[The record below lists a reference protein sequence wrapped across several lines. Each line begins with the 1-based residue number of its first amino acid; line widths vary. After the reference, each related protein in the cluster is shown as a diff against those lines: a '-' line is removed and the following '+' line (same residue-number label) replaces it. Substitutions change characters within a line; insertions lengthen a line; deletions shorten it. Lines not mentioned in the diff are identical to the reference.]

1 MTGSEKGL
9 QDNDLS
15 NSEEITGERTILLSK
30 QSLLC
35 RLRRSKEAR
44 ARLVSSY
51 IDKGI
56 AYQIRAIRDHQELSQ
71 EELAE
76 MVGMNQNAISRL
88 ESPWY
93 GKATIRTLKRLAAAF
108 DVALVIRFV
117 PFSKLT
123 SWISGTPY
131 LEEGISAESLAVP
144 NFEEE
149 EQLTEAAKSIA
160 ATDFR
165 VSGQVYTNALTGMQ
179 VFSGNSAGEN
189 DLGLDNEPPIFPKHI
204 ARIMWNVS
212 LDAAANLSPYYHV
225 VPTPPTLM
233 DKVNKGQNEVPRLL
247 ASVVQQAHENRT
259 TN

>member
-1 MTGSEKGL
+1 MGFSGQGSTNTLSFLETTRRCTMIGSGKVL
-9 QDNDLS
+9 QKNDSS
-15 NSEEITGERTILLSK
+15 NSEEITGERTFLLSK
-30 QSLLC
+30 QGLLR

-117 PFSKLT
+117 PFGKLT
-123 SWISGTPY
+123 NWISGTPY

-149 EQLTEAAKSIA
+149 EQLKEAAKSIA
-160 ATDFR
+160 STDFR
-165 VSGQVYTNALTGMQ
+165 VSGQV
-179 VFSGNSAGEN
+179 
-189 DLGLDNEPPIFPKHI
+189 
-204 ARIMWNVS
+204 
-212 LDAAANLSPYYHV
+212 
-225 VPTPPTLM
+225 
-233 DKVNKGQNEVPRLL
+233 
-247 ASVVQQAHENRT
+247 
-259 TN
+259 